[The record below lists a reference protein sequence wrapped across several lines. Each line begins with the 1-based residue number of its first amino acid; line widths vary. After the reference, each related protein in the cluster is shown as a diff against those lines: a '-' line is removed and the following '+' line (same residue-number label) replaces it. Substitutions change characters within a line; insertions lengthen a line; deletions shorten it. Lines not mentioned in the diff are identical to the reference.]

1 LQSKLGGIAKEHPP
15 SAQSNRLFV
24 DDVTTVKVRVD
35 EYKKEAEEQKA
46 TQVEVTREEWHS
58 KVKMQP
64 LEQ

>member
-1 LQSKLGGIAKEHPP
+1 MQSKLGGIAKEHPP
-15 SAQSNRLFV
+15 SAQSNRLVV
-24 DDVTTVKVRVD
+24 DDVTTVRVRVD